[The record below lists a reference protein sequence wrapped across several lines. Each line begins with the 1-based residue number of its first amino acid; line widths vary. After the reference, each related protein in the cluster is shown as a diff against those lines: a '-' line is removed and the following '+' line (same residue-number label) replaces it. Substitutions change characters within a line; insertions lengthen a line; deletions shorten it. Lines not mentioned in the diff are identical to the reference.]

1 MFDKENFFIPPT
13 FENYLKAIWNLS
25 KEGKVVRV
33 KDLADAL
40 NLRGGTVVAGLKNL
54 AYKGLVVHHHYGHIE
69 LTQAGKIAAMEVLQK
84 HSVIFDFLSNG
95 LKVDEKQAEKD
106 ACALE
111 HYISKE
117 TFHRLIHFI
126 EYIKE
131 KLPLEELHKFLE
143 EKVNPKTISLALVE
157 SDSLVIVKN
166 IEAPKNIK
174 QRLMDL
180 GILPNKEIFK
190 EKEAPL
196 GDPIEIIVGGTHISI
211 GKSEAEK
218 IFVVKKETI
227 KLSEAKKGNYYIS
240 FLKATPQ
247 QIKRLNEIGITPG
260 KVIEVLEKKESGN
273 IFIKLDG
280 NNLILEEA
288 TSSTIYL
295 EAYHDKK

>member
-1 MFDKENFFIPPT
+1 MFDKKNIFIPPT

-40 NLRGGTVVAGLKNL
+40 NLKGGTVVAGLKNL

-95 LKVDEKQAEKD
+95 LKVEEKQAEKD

-117 TFHRLIHFI
+117 TFHRLIHFL

-218 IFVVKKETI
+218 IFVIRKETI

-240 FLKATPQ
+240 FLRATSQ
-247 QIKRLNEIGITPG
+247 QIKRLNEIGIIPG
-260 KVIEVLEKKESGN
+260 KIIEVLEKKEGEN

-288 TSSTIYL
+288 TSSSIYL